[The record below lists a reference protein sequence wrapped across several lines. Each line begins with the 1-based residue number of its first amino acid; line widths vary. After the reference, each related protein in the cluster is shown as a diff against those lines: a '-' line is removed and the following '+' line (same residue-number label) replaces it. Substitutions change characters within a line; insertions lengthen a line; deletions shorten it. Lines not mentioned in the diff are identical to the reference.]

1 MTQNAISTYG
11 DMWIMKAALEKAGKA
26 DREAVAEAL
35 RTLDGG
41 PSPYF
46 PGGELKFDEK
56 GRRVDAGLTIIQWQ
70 YGVPVTVFPP
80 ELAVAEPIWPKAEP
94 RRHRAREPPGR
105 LTRGGPRPPCKETTM
120 SKEVLERGLEIR
132 KAVLGR
138 EFVEKSFA

>member
-11 DMWIMKAALEKAGKA
+11 DMWILKAALEQAGKA

-56 GRRVDAGLTIIQWQ
+56 GRRVGAGLTIIQWQ
-70 YGVPVTVFPP
+70 DGVPVTVYPP
-80 ELAVAEPIWPKAEP
+80 ALAVAEPIWPK
-94 RRHRAREPPGR
+94 
-105 LTRGGPRPPCKETTM
+105 
-120 SKEVLERGLEIR
+120 S
-132 KAVLGR
+132 
-138 EFVEKSFA
+138 